1 MAPMGKDDHGV
12 SKVIGTLSIP
22 VRNQFV
28 AYFKEEPYMKLLKD
42 IVKVLFIIPV
52 GTVITLFFGHQ
63 PVMLANDMMKKQD
76 RGAMEYQHLE
86 RI

>member
-1 MAPMGKDDHGV
+1 
-12 SKVIGTLSIP
+12 
-22 VRNQFV
+22 
-28 AYFKEEPYMKLLKD
+28 MKLLKD
-42 IVKVLFIIPV
+42 ILKILFVIPV

-76 RGAMEYQHLE
+76 RGAMEYQRLE